1 MIKGFIFD
9 FDGVIIDTNNYHFK
23 SWKKSLSLFDIDFNE
38 EIYNKIKGLSRKES
52 LDFLTQNNHKIK
64 ESHKLELLNNKN
76 EFFLDLIKHFSSDD
90 LMPGVKDFI
99 YNFKKNHKIGVAS
112 SSKNAKYI
120 LEKIKCDHF
129 FDVIIDSNIVKESKP
144 NPKVF
149 LKCADFLNLKPEHC
163 IVFEDSKNGILAA
176 KRGGFLTY
184 LVGNNEYNSLAD
196 KYIKDLTHY
205 K

>member
-23 SWKKSLSLFDIDFNE
+23 SWKKCLSLFDIDFNN
-38 EIYNKIKGLSRKES
+38 EIYNKIKGLGRRES
-52 LDFLTQNNHKIK
+52 LDFLTYNNHKIK
-64 ESHKLELLNNKN
+64 ESQKGELLNRKN
-76 EFFLDLIKHFSSDD
+76 EFFLDLVKDFSSDD

-99 YNFKKNHKIGVAS
+99 YNFRKSHKIGVAS
-112 SSKNAKYI
+112 SSKNAKFI
-120 LEKIKCDHF
+120 LKKIKCDHF
-129 FDVIIDSNIVKESKP
+129 FDVIIDSNIVNESKP

-149 LKCADFLNLKPEHC
+149 LKCADFLNLKPENC

-176 KRGGFLTY
+176 KKGGFLTY
-184 LVGNNEYNSLAD
+184 LVGSNKYKNLAD
-196 KYIKDLTHY
+196 RYIKDLRHY